1 MCTLGKIAACEV
13 SFLPIQS
20 SGTNEHVNKV
30 IELIEQSGL
39 EYNVGAMSTLVRGEK
54 DKLFK
59 LLEEIY
65 AKMDEECK
73 FVITAKISNICGCE
87 L

>member
-1 MCTLGKIAACEV
+1 MCTLGKIAACEI

-20 SGTNEHVNKV
+20 SNANADVNKV

-39 EYNVGAMSTLVRGEK
+39 EYSVGAMSTLVRGQK
-54 DKLFK
+54 DIVFN

>member
-13 SFLPIQS
+13 SFLPI
-20 SGTNEHVNKV
+20 
-30 IELIEQSGL
+30 QSGL